1 MSESRIYLLS
11 HTSGDYSE
19 TVWQPPVDIYRCAHG
34 WLIKCDLAGVRR
46 DEVSVRVSGRKL
58 TIAGNR
64 RDLTISEGHRAY
76 SLEIAYN
83 RFQRELELPADF
95 AGADMN
101 VEYRDGMLLITL
113 TPGED
118 SSGTG

>member
-1 MSESRIYLLS
+1 MSESRIFLLS
-11 HTSGDYSE
+11 QTSGDYSE
-19 TVWQPPVDIYRCAHG
+19 TVWQPPVDIYRSTRG

-46 DEVSVRVSGRKL
+46 EEVSVRVAGRRL
-58 TIAGNR
+58 TITGNR

-83 RFQRELELPADF
+83 RFERVLELPTDF
-95 AGADMN
+95 AGADVN

-113 TPGED
+113 ASSETGGE
-118 SSGTG
+118 GA